1 MSYQK
6 PLSYFEETTE
16 SSDLIYDG
24 KVLHVYKDD
33 IRLPDGGHS
42 MREYCRHNGAV
53 AVVPL
58 TGRGEVVC
66 VRHYCEILN
75 ATAYYTQA
83 STGVAV
89 AWEDVGLKKID
100 DLTLEIPAGKFD
112 YVGEDH
118 EAAALRE
125 LQEETGYTPAR
136 LTPIG
141 NLATSPALLT
151 EIIYMYLAEDLTLG
165 ETHPDDDEFLEI
177 VHIPLSDLVDM
188 ILRGEVEDSKTQ
200 AAVLKVWAMKQQ
212 ENI

>member
-66 VRHYCEILN
+66 VRQYRYAL
-75 ATAYYTQA
+75 
-83 STGVAV
+83 GRV
-89 AWEDVGLKKID
+89 
-100 DLTLEIPAGKFD
+100 TLEIPAGKFD

-200 AAVLKVWAMKQQ
+200 AAILKVWAMKQK
-212 ENI
+212 ENN